1 MVGLRG
7 QNNSIDIIIIF
18 KITYLL
24 FLDVLGVCCCE
35 GFSLVAESG
44 GYALVV
50 LHGLLLLWNTG
61 SRVSGFTSCDSW
73 ALEEE
78 ANRCGP

>member
-18 KITYLL
+18 KITYF
-24 FLDVLGVCCCE
+24 FLDVLGVCCRE

-44 GYALVV
+44 GYSPGA
-50 LHGLLLLWNTG
+50 LHGLLLLWSTG
-61 SRVSGFTSCDSW
+61 SRVLG
-73 ALEEE
+73 LQ
-78 ANRCGP
+78 